1 MTTHAIPA
9 PHLAAS
15 IPSIPPR
22 PVVALDDGDVSVTVT
37 FRPCFPIGSTDV
49 LTSPDPL
56 NDTGLLTL
64 LDATLT
70 RLTLYRDAFRQAMSE
85 DAATVPP
92 PPPPPPRPLVRL
104 VARPEGW
111 HLRQPSPP

>member
-22 PVVALDDGDVSVTVT
+22 PAVALHHGDVFVTVT
-37 FRPCFPIGSTDV
+37 FRPCSPIGATEV

-56 NDTGLLTL
+56 DDIGLLTL

-70 RLTLYRDAFRQAMSE
+70 RLTVYRDAFRQAMSE

-92 PPPPPPRPLVRL
+92 PPLPLPVPWY
-104 VARPEGW
+104 AW
-111 HLRQPSPP
+111 